1 MRPRPGSTRQVR
13 GLSTERGLLHEHSEV
28 DRRVAQGRSQ
38 GPGSDPA
45 GGVTTVAGRRRP
57 TRETL
62 TSAAIGL
69 VLVAIAL
76 VVYSHTKPFRFYDHF
91 EWQAEAFL
99 EGQTAIRYP
108 VEATDDSPGN
118 AFFNDVR
125 QVPSND
131 GVPRGD
137 IPFPPLPA
145 ILLLPFVAA
154 WGHRADGQFIFA
166 VVGAID
172 VGIAWWA
179 LGGLPIRR
187 WVRLAT
193 TVFLAFGTVLWYA
206 AQIGTTW
213 YQAHVLAVG
222 LALLAVGVALRADP
236 DAATD
241 EDDLPEPE
249 PTPQRESET
258 GQAAGCRG
266 IASFASFGRA
276 STAASS
282 SPGCCSAWPA
292 RRVSRCSSP
301 RRSSCSSVAAG
312 RGCGGASRPGSE
324 RRSRS
329 GRCSSTTS
337 SRPATSSIRAT
348 SSSTSRR
355 PGFYTTLGYNL
366 SWGIEDP
373 RYIPQN
379 LGIML
384 FSAPA
389 IEPTIY
395 PAGLGGGRALCA
407 DPAMI
412 RGLFEPDC
420 PMALPL
426 DTGMSVILTSP
437 AFLFALP
444 ALRRYGRSRAVT
456 GAALAVLII
465 AVVNLMH
472 FSQGWVQFGYRFSL
486 DFVPWALVLVAL
498 GMERIRSG
506 TGVAIAVVLV
516 GTLDRRQLV
525 GRGLGQPAGMVKR
538 ARLALLAPVGVGVIA
553 TALAAWRLM
562 PGVGFWDTAE
572 FQTIPPILGTAHPTG
587 YPTYVI
593 LGWLASIV
601 LAPFGEPA
609 FRMNLLSAILVGV
622 AAGITV
628 DLVRLLTRSTI
639 IGVAAGLGLAATPI
653 VWVDRHPCRPPCAPP
668 RVVRRPS
675 SGCSSAG
682 RSPGSR
688 TRRAPTAGSSPPR
701 PSPACRPATTR

>member
-1 MRPRPGSTRQVR
+1 M
-13 GLSTERGLLHEHSEV
+13 

-45 GGVTTVAGRRRP
+45 GSVTGAGRPGPSR
-57 TRETL
+57 TAL

-76 VVYSHTKPFRFYDHF
+76 VVYSHNKPFRFYDHF

-125 QVPSND
+125 QVRSND

-145 ILLLPFVAA
+145 VLLLPFVAA

-166 VVGAID
+166 VVAAID

-187 WVRLAT
+187 WVRLAA

-213 YQAHVLAVG
+213 YQAHILAVG
-222 LALLAVGVALRADP
+222 LAFLAVGIALRADP
-236 DAATD
+236 DAAAD

-249 PTPQRESET
+249 PAPQPESET
-258 GQAAGCRG
+258 GRAPGALTRVVRG
-266 IASFASFGRA
+266 L
-276 STAASS
+276 
-282 SPGCCSAWPA
+282 
-292 RRVSRCSSP
+292 
-301 RRSSCSSVAAG
+301 
-312 RGCGGASRPGSE
+312 
-324 RRSRS
+324 RS
-329 GRCSSTTS
+329 GIDGRQFLAGLLFGLAC
-337 SRPATSSIRAT
+337 
-348 SSSTSRR
+348 TSRLSILFAAPFFLLVGGGGTWLR
-355 PGFYTTLGYNL
+355 RGFSAGLGAAIPVGALLLYNFVSTGHILHPGYQFLYEQEAGFYTTLGYNL
-366 SWGIEDP
+366 SWAIEDP

-384 FSAPA
+384 FSTPV

-395 PAGLGGGRALCA
+395 PAGLGGGRALCT

-412 RGLFEPDC
+412 RGLFERDC

-498 GMERIRSG
+498 GMDRVRSG
-506 TGVAIAVVLV
+506 IGVAVAVVLV
-516 GTLDRRQLV
+516 
-525 GRGLGQPAGMVKR
+525 AMSI
-538 ARLALLAPVGVGVIA
+538 AINWWGVVWGN
-553 TALAAWRLM
+553 L
-562 PGVGFWDTAE
+562 
-572 FQTIPPILGTAHPTG
+572 
-587 YPTYVI
+587 
-593 LGWLASIV
+593 LGW
-601 LAPFGEPA
+601 
-609 FRMNLLSAILVGV
+609 
-622 AAGITV
+622 
-628 DLVRLLTRSTI
+628 
-639 IGVAAGLGLAATPI
+639 
-653 VWVDRHPCRPPCAPP
+653 
-668 RVVRRPS
+668 
-675 SGCSSAG
+675 
-682 RSPGSR
+682 
-688 TRRAPTAGSSPPR
+688 
-701 PSPACRPATTR
+701 

>member
-1 MRPRPGSTRQVR
+1 M
-13 GLSTERGLLHEHSEV
+13 

-45 GGVTTVAGRRRP
+45 VGVTEGAGGRGP
-57 TRETL
+57 TRATL
-62 TSAAIGL
+62 VSATIGL

-76 VVYSHTKPFRFYDHF
+76 VVYSHTQPFRFYDHF

-108 VEATDDSPGN
+108 VEATDDSAGN

-125 QVPSND
+125 QVPSSD

-154 WGHRADGQFIFA
+154 WGHDADGQFIFA
-166 VVGAID
+166 IVGAID

-193 TVFLAFGTVLWYA
+193 TLFLAFGTVLWYA

-222 LALLAVGVALRADP
+222 LTLLAVGIALRADP
-236 DAATD
+236 DAAAD
-241 EDDLPEPE
+241 EDDLLDPEPE
-249 PTPQRESET
+249 AASET
-258 GQAAGCRG
+258 ELETQPEPFVRRLRSMIDGRQFLAGLL
-266 IASFASFGRA
+266 FGLA
-276 STAASS
+276 STARLTILFAA
-282 SPGCCSAWPA
+282 PFFLLVGGGGTWLRRGFSAGLGAAIP
-292 RRVSRCSSP
+292 
-301 RRSSCSSVAAG
+301 VAALLLYNF
-312 RGCGGASRPGSE
+312 ASTGHIFHPGYQFLYE
-324 RRSRS
+324 QE
-329 GRCSSTTS
+329 
-337 SRPATSSIRAT
+337 A
-348 SSSTSRR
+348 
-355 PGFYTTLGYNL
+355 GFYTTLGYNL
-366 SWGIEDP
+366 SWALEDP

-384 FSAPA
+384 FSTPA
-389 IEPTIY
+389 IEPSIY
-395 PAGLGGGRALCA
+395 PAGLGGGRALCT

-420 PMALPL
+420 PLALPL

-456 GAALAVLII
+456 GAALAVVII

-506 TGVAIAVVLV
+506 IGVVVAVVLV
-516 GTLDRRQLV
+516 GLSIAV
-525 GRGLGQPAGMVKR
+525 NWW
-538 ARLALLAPVGVGVIA
+538 GVVWGN
-553 TALAAWRLM
+553 L
-562 PGVGFWDTAE
+562 
-572 FQTIPPILGTAHPTG
+572 
-587 YPTYVI
+587 
-593 LGWLASIV
+593 LGW
-601 LAPFGEPA
+601 
-609 FRMNLLSAILVGV
+609 
-622 AAGITV
+622 
-628 DLVRLLTRSTI
+628 
-639 IGVAAGLGLAATPI
+639 
-653 VWVDRHPCRPPCAPP
+653 
-668 RVVRRPS
+668 
-675 SGCSSAG
+675 
-682 RSPGSR
+682 
-688 TRRAPTAGSSPPR
+688 
-701 PSPACRPATTR
+701 

>member
-13 GLSTERGLLHEHSEV
+13 GLSTERCLLHEHSEV

-38 GPGSDPA
+38 GPRSDPP
-45 GGVTTVAGRRRP
+45 GVVTEAAGRRGPSR
-57 TRETL
+57 TTL

-76 VVYSHTKPFRFYDHF
+76 VVYSHNKPFRFYDHF

-108 VEATDDSPGN
+108 VEATDDSAGN

-154 WGHRADGQFIFA
+154 WGHDADGQFIFA

-187 WVRLAT
+187 WVRLAAT
-193 TVFLAFGTVLWYA
+193 LFFAFGTVLWYS

-236 DAATD
+236 QSAAD

-249 PTPQRESET
+249 PEPEP
-258 GQAAGCRG
+258 AAPAEPAPPPGLGRVASAFRDLRSGIDGRQFLAGLLFGLACTARLTVLFAAPFFLLVGGGGTWLRRG
-266 IASFASFGRA
+266 FSAGLGAAVPVAALLLYNFASTGHILH
-276 STAASS
+276 
-282 SPGCCSAWPA
+282 PGYQFLYEQEA
-292 RRVSRCSSP
+292 
-301 RRSSCSSVAAG
+301 
-312 RGCGGASRPGSE
+312 
-324 RRSRS
+324 
-329 GRCSSTTS
+329 
-337 SRPATSSIRAT
+337 
-348 SSSTSRR
+348 
-355 PGFYTTLGYNL
+355 GFYTTLGYNL
-366 SWGIEDP
+366 SWAIEDP

-384 FSAPA
+384 FSTPA

-395 PAGLGGGRALCA
+395 PAGLGGGRALCT

-437 AFLFALP
+437 AFLFALS

-472 FSQGWVQFGYRFSL
+472 FSQCWVQFGYRFSL

-498 GMERIRSG
+498 GMERIRSAA
-506 TGVAIAVVLV
+506 GVAIAVVLV
-516 GTLDRRQLV
+516 GLSI
-525 GRGLGQPAGMVKR
+525 AINWW
-538 ARLALLAPVGVGVIA
+538 GVVWGN
-553 TALAAWRLM
+553 L
-562 PGVGFWDTAE
+562 
-572 FQTIPPILGTAHPTG
+572 
-587 YPTYVI
+587 
-593 LGWLASIV
+593 LGW
-601 LAPFGEPA
+601 
-609 FRMNLLSAILVGV
+609 
-622 AAGITV
+622 
-628 DLVRLLTRSTI
+628 
-639 IGVAAGLGLAATPI
+639 
-653 VWVDRHPCRPPCAPP
+653 
-668 RVVRRPS
+668 
-675 SGCSSAG
+675 
-682 RSPGSR
+682 
-688 TRRAPTAGSSPPR
+688 
-701 PSPACRPATTR
+701 

>member
-1 MRPRPGSTRQVR
+1 
-13 GLSTERGLLHEHSEV
+13 V

-38 GPGSDPA
+38 GPGSDPS
-45 GGVTTVAGRRRP
+45 GGVTTVAGRRGP
-57 TRETL
+57 TSDTL
-62 TSAAIGL
+62 TSVAIGL

-76 VVYSHTKPFRFYDHF
+76 VVYSHTKPYRFYDHF

-108 VEATDDSPGN
+108 VDATDDSPGN

-154 WGHRADGQFIFA
+154 WGHHADGQFIFA

-206 AQIGTTW
+206 SELGTTW

-236 DAATD
+236 NAAID
-241 EDDLPEPE
+241 EDDLPTDDAAKAELDP
-249 PTPQRESET
+249 PTGALASVISQLASIDGR
-258 GQAAGCRG
+258 QFLAGLL
-266 IASFASFGRA
+266 FGLA
-276 STAASS
+276 
-282 SPGCCSAWPA
+282 C
-292 RRVSRCSSP
+292 
-301 RRSSCSSVAAG
+301 
-312 RGCGGASRPGSE
+312 
-324 RRSRS
+324 
-329 GRCSSTTS
+329 
-337 SRPATSSIRAT
+337 
-348 SSSTSRR
+348 TSRLSVLFAAPFFLLVGGGGSWLR
-355 PGFYTTLGYNL
+355 RGFSAGLGAAIPVGALLLYNLVSTGHIIHPGYQFLYEQEAGFYTTLGYNV

-379 LGIML
+379 LGIMF
-384 FSAPA
+384 FSTPA
-389 IEPTIY
+389 IEPNVY
-395 PAGLGGGRALCA
+395 PASLGGGRELCV

-420 PMALPL
+420 PMAVPL
-426 DTGMSVILTSP
+426 DIGMSVILTSP
-437 AFLFALP
+437 AFLFVLP

-456 GAALAVLII
+456 GAALAVVII

-486 DFVPWALVLVAL
+486 DFVPWAVVLVAL

-506 TGVAIAVVLV
+506 MGVAVAAALVGISIAVNFW
-516 GTLDRRQLV
+516 
-525 GRGLGQPAGMVKR
+525 
-538 ARLALLAPVGVGVIA
+538 GVVWGN
-553 TALAAWRLM
+553 L
-562 PGVGFWDTAE
+562 
-572 FQTIPPILGTAHPTG
+572 
-587 YPTYVI
+587 
-593 LGWLASIV
+593 LGW
-601 LAPFGEPA
+601 
-609 FRMNLLSAILVGV
+609 
-622 AAGITV
+622 
-628 DLVRLLTRSTI
+628 
-639 IGVAAGLGLAATPI
+639 
-653 VWVDRHPCRPPCAPP
+653 
-668 RVVRRPS
+668 
-675 SGCSSAG
+675 
-682 RSPGSR
+682 
-688 TRRAPTAGSSPPR
+688 
-701 PSPACRPATTR
+701 

>member
-1 MRPRPGSTRQVR
+1 
-13 GLSTERGLLHEHSEV
+13 V

-45 GGVTTVAGRRRP
+45 VGVTAVAGGRGP
-57 TRETL
+57 TRATL
-62 TSAAIGL
+62 VSATIGL

-76 VVYSHTKPFRFYDHF
+76 VVYSHTQPFRFYDHF

-108 VEATDDSPGN
+108 VEATDDSAGN

-125 QVPSND
+125 QVPSSD

-154 WGHRADGQFIFA
+154 WGHDADGQFIFA
-166 VVGAID
+166 IVGAID

-193 TVFLAFGTVLWYA
+193 TLFLAFGTVLWYA

-222 LALLAVGVALRADP
+222 LTLLAVGIALRADP
-236 DAATD
+236 DAAAD
-241 EDDLPEPE
+241 EDDLPDPEPE
-249 PTPQRESET
+249 AASET
-258 GQAAGCRG
+258 DLETQPEPFVRRLRSMIDGRQFLVGLLFGLACTARLTILFAAPFFLLVGGGGTWLRRG
-266 IASFASFGRA
+266 FSAGLGAAIPVAALLLYNFASTGHIFH
-276 STAASS
+276 
-282 SPGCCSAWPA
+282 PGYQFLYEQEA
-292 RRVSRCSSP
+292 
-301 RRSSCSSVAAG
+301 
-312 RGCGGASRPGSE
+312 
-324 RRSRS
+324 
-329 GRCSSTTS
+329 
-337 SRPATSSIRAT
+337 
-348 SSSTSRR
+348 
-355 PGFYTTLGYNL
+355 GFYTTLGYNL
-366 SWGIEDP
+366 SWALEDP

-384 FSAPA
+384 FSTPA
-389 IEPTIY
+389 IEPSIY
-395 PAGLGGGRALCA
+395 PAGLGGGRALCT

-412 RGLFEPDC
+412 RGLFERDC
-420 PMALPL
+420 PLALPL

-456 GAALAVLII
+456 GAALAVVII

-506 TGVAIAVVLV
+506 IGVVVAVVLV
-516 GTLDRRQLV
+516 GLSIAV
-525 GRGLGQPAGMVKR
+525 NWW
-538 ARLALLAPVGVGVIA
+538 GVVWGN
-553 TALAAWRLM
+553 L
-562 PGVGFWDTAE
+562 
-572 FQTIPPILGTAHPTG
+572 
-587 YPTYVI
+587 
-593 LGWLASIV
+593 LGW
-601 LAPFGEPA
+601 
-609 FRMNLLSAILVGV
+609 
-622 AAGITV
+622 
-628 DLVRLLTRSTI
+628 
-639 IGVAAGLGLAATPI
+639 
-653 VWVDRHPCRPPCAPP
+653 
-668 RVVRRPS
+668 
-675 SGCSSAG
+675 
-682 RSPGSR
+682 
-688 TRRAPTAGSSPPR
+688 
-701 PSPACRPATTR
+701 